1 MCRRVYKHYTACG
14 CVLNA
19 LFYDKCV
26 RGPASPLCQKT
37 TGIVTRNGEMCP
49 YHTRVARRQD
59 RRRHRQA
66 DGGSQDSEK
75 IRMSIEDPFT
85 FTGTDKEIIPTKL
98 EDRHKLG
105 DFQFFIK
112 DLDTFLK
119 KLSEPENETQTELQ
133 PEPKPELK
141 PKQSGKNDQLKDKK
155 VSPDLSPLAGCSDW
169 TDDDENDN
177 AIARRTRRGRL
188 EKDFR
193 AYVRENEKKE
203 ALFDLSDEFMS
214 SDCGDDND
222 VSDSSSY
229 TDLGDF
235 YPSPMSLSPY
245 FNNDNDGDVSES
257 NESSGAGDVHPSS
270 SSLCSDQGDDSVVPK
285 SSSSDSDHGHMM
297 STIPRSVQRSRSIPR
312 RGTLHADLSW
322 NTPPENSDDDMGEG
336 GETEDEGTEVEEA
349 EDEPDYDSKDS
360 DMPDAD
366 EDDGG
371 DYVPEPTWPPTGVE
385 WTSKLKYMSGIPR
398 RATAIIDDWN

>member
-37 TGIVTRNGEMCP
+37 TGIVTRNGETCP

-59 RRRHRQA
+59 RRRRQV
-66 DGGSQDSEK
+66 DGGTQDSEI
-75 IRMSIEDPFT
+75 IRMSIEDPST
-85 FTGTDKEIIPTKL
+85 LTGTGKEITPTKL

-119 KLSEPENETQTELQ
+119 RLSEPENETPTESQ
-133 PEPKPELK
+133 PEPKPK
-141 PKQSGKNDQLKDKK
+141 KSGKNDQLKDKK
-155 VSPDLSPLAGCSDW
+155 VSPNLSPLTGCSDW

-177 AIARRTRRGRL
+177 AIARRIRRERL
-188 EKDFR
+188 KKEFR
-193 AYVRENEKKE
+193 AFARENEKKK
-203 ALFDLSDEFMS
+203 ALFDLSDELMS

-229 TDLGDF
+229 TDPGDT

-245 FNNDNDGDVSES
+245 FNNENDSDVSES
-257 NESSGAGDVHPSS
+257 NESSDAGDVHPSS
-270 SSLCSDQGDDSVVPK
+270 SSLDFDQGDDSVVPK
-285 SSSSDSDHGHMM
+285 SSSSSDSDHSHMI
-297 STIPRSVQRSRSIPR
+297 STIPRPVQRD
-312 RGTLHADLSW
+312 GALYADLSW
-322 NTPPENSDDDMGEG
+322 HTRPENSDDDMGED
-336 GETEDEGTEVEEA
+336 GETENA
-349 EDEPDYDSKDS
+349 PDYDSEDS
-360 DMPDAD
+360 DTPDAD

-398 RATAIIDDWN
+398 RAAAMIDDWN

>member
-37 TGIVTRNGEMCP
+37 TGIVTRNGETCP

-59 RRRHRQA
+59 RRRRQA
-66 DGGSQDSEK
+66 NGGTQDSEE

-85 FTGTDKEIIPTKL
+85 FTGTGTEITPTKP

-105 DFQFFIK
+105 DFQFFTK

-119 KLSEPENETQTELQ
+119 KLSEPENETPTESQ
-133 PEPKPELK
+133 PEQKLK
-141 PKQSGKNDQLKDKK
+141 QMGKNEQPKDKK
-155 VSPDLSPLAGCSDW
+155 VSPELSPLAGWSDW

-177 AIARRTRRGRL
+177 AIARRIRRERL
-188 EKDFR
+188 EKEFR
-193 AYVRENEKKE
+193 AFARANEKKK
-203 ALFDLSDEFMS
+203 APFDLSDEFMS

-229 TDLGDF
+229 TDPGDM

-245 FNNDNDGDVSES
+245 FNNDNEGDVSES
-257 NESSGAGDVHPSS
+257 NESSDTGDVHPSS
-270 SSLCSDQGDDSVVPK
+270 SSLDSDQGDDSVVPK
-285 SSSSDSDHGHMM
+285 SSNSDSDHGHMM
-297 STIPRSVQRSRSIPR
+297 STIPRLVQRN
-312 RGTLHADLSW
+312 GALYADLSW
-322 NTPPENSDDDMGEG
+322 NTPPENSDRNMGEG
-336 GETEDEGTEVEEA
+336 GETEDEETEVEEA
-349 EDEPDYDSKDS
+349 EDESDYDSEDS

-366 EDDGG
+366 EDDDG

-398 RATAIIDDWN
+398 RAAAIIDDWN